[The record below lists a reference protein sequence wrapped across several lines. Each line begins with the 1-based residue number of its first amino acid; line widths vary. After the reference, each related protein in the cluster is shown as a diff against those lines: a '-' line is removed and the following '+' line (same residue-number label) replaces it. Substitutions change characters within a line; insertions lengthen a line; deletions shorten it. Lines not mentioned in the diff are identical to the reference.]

1 MRVPAENPSL
11 ANTSNELVWRGD
23 GNDWLFGDAGNVTVL
38 GGTGDDV
45 LDGGTNEDSL
55 DTGSKQVA
63 GDGVAIF
70 LLADQLT
77 TGGHLKIVTILS
89 LDCAGFAQMRSRDP
103 VRFEAITAAA
113 FISAVTTR
121 RSTHSTNLS
130 KLCPK
135 PRRPNLL

>member
-23 GNDWLFGDAGNVTVL
+23 GNDRLFGDAGNVTVL

-55 DTGSKQVA
+55 DAGSKQ
-63 GDGVAIF
+63 GDGVAF
-70 LLADQLT
+70 VLLADHLT
-77 TGGHLKIVTILS
+77 NGGHPEIVTILS
-89 LDCAGFAQMRSRDP
+89 LDCDGFAQMCSRDP
-103 VRFEAITAAA
+103 VSFEATTAAA
-113 FISAVTTR
+113 SISAVTTR
-121 RSTHSTNLS
+121 RSTQATNLS